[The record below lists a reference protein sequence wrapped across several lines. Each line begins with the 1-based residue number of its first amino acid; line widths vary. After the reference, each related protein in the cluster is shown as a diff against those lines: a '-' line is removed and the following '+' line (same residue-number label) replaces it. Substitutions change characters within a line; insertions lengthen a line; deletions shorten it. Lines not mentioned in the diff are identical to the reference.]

1 MCDSWLF
8 CDCSRVIF
16 HGGKASEMVRNE
28 YAYHFQREL
37 SLQESE
43 FKKLFDEK
51 EEESRLAR
59 EEHELRLNSLSA
71 AEGNKAQLMQELEA
85 KIVAANAAKQGR
97 DSRIILGSQRQI

>member
-1 MCDSWLF
+1 MM
-8 CDCSRVIF
+8 II
-16 HGGKASEMVRNE
+16 
-28 YAYHFQREL
+28 FQREL

-43 FKKLFDEK
+43 FKRLFDEK

-71 AEGNKAQLMQELEA
+71 AEGSKAQLMQDLEA

-97 DSRIILGSQRQI
+97 DSRILGLICQFIDKMTTSSINT

>member
-1 MCDSWLF
+1 MM
-8 CDCSRVIF
+8 II
-16 HGGKASEMVRNE
+16 
-28 YAYHFQREL
+28 FQREL

-43 FKKLFDEK
+43 FKRLFDEK

-71 AEGNKAQLMQELEA
+71 AEGSKAQLMQDLEA

-97 DSRIILGSQRQI
+97 DSRILRGHVHMTSAKFWGF